1 MLKPNQDKAP
11 AAPHPFFE
19 HADTLLA
26 LQSAHEDTL
35 ALQRLQLLREL
46 LSEGP
51 HALRRAKR
59 DRRLTAFDDMLFNL
73 HQRLAADGD
82 AALAAVAA
90 QALPGRA
97 DRRIPGHRP
106 AAVRASSDRIYGDSA
121 APLFLVG
128 DPKQA
133 IYSFRNAD
141 LHTYLHAR
149 GDALAEYTLTENQR
163 STRELLQAL
172 NGLFG
177 ANARAFVLPGLD
189 YRSVAYGAK
198 PRKLLLDRST
208 PARTALQ
215 LWSLPRDAAGEPLPK
230 KAASQ
235 AALQACAGEIARL
248 LAAARRGV
256 ITLGERPLSAGD
268 IAVLVRSHAHGGA
281 MRRALAQLGVG
292 SVELSQASVFD
303 SPDAADLERLLA
315 AILEPAREP
324 LLRAALAT
332 EAMGLDAAAILA
344 LSADETA
351 LLDLIARFAGYRDT
365 WLQRGV
371 GLMLRQWMQTEGVSR
386 RLLARPDGER
396 RLTNLLHL
404 AELPARGRRH
414 TRGTRSAATLAAE
427 ATQRNTAGRRGAT
440 APGIRPRPGAGGDDP
455 QVQGP
460 RVPAGLLSDAVGRPA
475 AARSQRRRAGVPRRD
490 GRRGDRFPNARQGAA
505 RAAPRAD
512 RAGKR
517 APRRCA

>member
-1 MLKPNQDKAP
+1 M
-11 AAPHPFFE
+11 
-19 HADTLLA
+19 
-26 LQSAHEDTL
+26 
-35 ALQRLQLLREL
+35 R
-46 LSEGP
+46 
-51 HALRRAKR
+51 
-59 DRRLTAFDDMLFNL
+59 
-73 HQRLAADGD
+73 
-82 AALAAVAA
+82 
-90 QALPGRA
+90 
-97 DRRIPGHRP
+97 
-106 AAVRASSDRIYGDSA
+106 SSDRSTASSA

-324 LLRAALAT
+324 LRAALAT

-386 RLLARPDGER
+386 RYRLARPDGER

-404 AELPARGRRH
+404 AECLHEAADTPHEALQRWLQRQRSETRQDDAAQLRLESDRDLVQVVTIHKSKGLEYPLVFCPMLWDGQPLRARSGEGLEYHDADAVIDFRTRDKERRAPL
-414 TRGTRSAATLAAE
+414 REQIALESAAETMRLIYVALTRAVHRCYLVAAQTRPPQQRQRKLSFAAE
-427 ATQRNTAGRRGAT
+427 L
-440 APGIRPRPGAGGDDP
+440 AGG
-455 QVQGP
+455 GP
-460 RVPAGLLSDAVGRPA
+460 ELRARTPGR
-475 AARSQRRRAGVPRRD
+475 
-490 GRRGDRFPNARQGAA
+490 
-505 RAAPRAD
+505 
-512 RAGKR
+512 
-517 APRRCA
+517 